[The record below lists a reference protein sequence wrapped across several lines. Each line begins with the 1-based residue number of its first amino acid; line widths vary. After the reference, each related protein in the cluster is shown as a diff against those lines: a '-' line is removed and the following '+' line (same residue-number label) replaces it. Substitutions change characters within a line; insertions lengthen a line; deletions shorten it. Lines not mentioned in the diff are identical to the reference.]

1 MCRPRNNG
9 IFRCKKLI
17 GSAARKKTLKMMA
30 RERAKNNDSEIFSPA
45 RQDFGFKSAAES
57 HFPGSRIHLTLFI
70 KNRNLPN
77 RLKKKKP

>member
-1 MCRPRNNG
+1 MV
-9 IFRCKKLI
+9 
-17 GSAARKKTLKMMA
+17 A

-57 HFPGSRIHLTLFI
+57 HFPGSRIHLTLCI

-77 RLKKKKP
+77 RLKKETIILKKFLEIYIFFNNEKSE